1 MFTAEVAL
9 VFNLLSLKVAGLKL
23 RDIYFE
29 NVIGY
34 IINSQVS
41 VINLTDKLQIDS
53 RTDNIL
59 NKT

>member
-29 NVIGY
+29 SVIGY

-41 VINLTDKLQIDS
+41 VIHLTDKLQIDS